1 MVSHKDCS
9 RRIREACLSGER
21 EWPRERQCCL
31 GPGAAA
37 GGPGAAPH
45 PLQEPDPSSKLD
57 AVTDPGKQSAFS
69 YDRKSTL
76 RSALLAPLLSDPETC
91 TAQTQGPQPCLSGG
105 PGPPGCSASPAGP
118 GCSLLCLWRTDEG
131 TKRETQIP
139 LPASS
144 STPVSP
150 VLTQLET
157 TRGPR
162 SKTVTNNKTLVG
174 AVEVVGGS
182 FVCF

>member
-21 EWPRERQCCL
+21 EWPRERQCCP
-31 GPGAAA
+31 GPGVAA

-105 PGPPGCSASPAGP
+105 PGPPGCCRGPALVLQATLRVLQGLRVPSVRRGWGSLKESYRQAHVGIRSLPENPCVFNP
-118 GCSLLCLWRTDEG
+118 GCF
-131 TKRETQIP
+131 P
-139 LPASS
+139 
-144 STPVSP
+144 
-150 VLTQLET
+150 
-157 TRGPR
+157 
-162 SKTVTNNKTLVG
+162 
-174 AVEVVGGS
+174 
-182 FVCF
+182 